1 MKNLINILLY
11 VLLALLVVAI
21 SVMVYKKF
29 KSNSDS
35 ASTAD
40 NQSDMAY
47 VDSTGM
53 EALPFT
59 AEDSL
64 VLGLT
69 GELPTQVGPETD
81 NSIPESP
88 PTASVPQENISP
100 VAKPVSIR
108 ETVSH
113 PNTTNDVVKNEA
125 KTNKATESKAATKTE
140 TKTTGK
146 TETKASTNVVKAE
159 TKKEVKAETKASS
172 TQTASTNNGKYYV
185 ISGSFLVP
193 NNADNQVAKL
203 KKMGFF
209 NAKKVVF
216 TNSSSYSAVA
226 GQYESEAAARA
237 SLNKLKS
244 KGEAGFIK
252 KM

>member
-29 KSNSDS
+29 KTNSDT
-35 ASTAD
+35 ASTVE
-40 NQSDMAY
+40 NQSDMSY
-47 VDSTGM
+47 IDSTGNQ
-53 EALPFT
+53 ALPFT

-69 GELPTQVGPETD
+69 GELPTQVGPDSDHVVTD
-81 NSIPESP
+81 AQPSP
-88 PTASVPQENISP
+88 VPQENVAP
-100 VAKPVSIR
+100 VAQPASIR
-108 ETVSH
+108 ETVSNKTST
-113 PNTTNDVVKNEA
+113 NTVKAEV
-125 KTNKATESKAATKTE
+125 KSETKAASKTESKATK
-140 TKTTGK
+140 K
-146 TETKASTNVVKAE
+146 VVKAQA
-159 TKKEVKAETKASS
+159 KS
-172 TQTASTNNGKYYV
+172 QTSAATATSGKGNYYV

-216 TNSSSYSAVA
+216 ENSSSYSAVA

-237 SLNKLKS
+237 SLNKLKA

-252 KM
+252 KK